1 MEPRKTNY
9 NYMKLQTLFLIL
21 ILLFVSLFIN
31 VDAGKYKKSS
41 AIANIRIDDLPDR
54 QAGLKENIDSSIA
67 VNQPLTEISSDFPK
81 IKCNAQINAK
91 GGLLKYIS
99 PSAQASENEN
109 IFELNIQ
116 KRWPIASL
124 TKLISSIIAIEE
136 IGINSSADISQKA
149 IDTEGMSGEF
159 IAGETFRVNDLIKAM
174 LMVSSNDAAMA
185 LAEKIGEKK
194 FIELMNKKIKELKM
208 AETNFS
214 EPTGL
219 SYLNQ
224 STPESLVKLANYI
237 YFYHPEIFEISAVKE
252 RKIFNLNST
261 AFKKLVNIDQLAGEK
276 DFLGG
281 KTGYISDETG
291 RNLIAIFR
299 KNDKIVLTII
309 LGAENAFEETKKML
323 ECVE

>member
-1 MEPRKTNY
+1 
-9 NYMKLQTLFLIL
+9 MKFQTLFLIL
-21 ILLFVSLFIN
+21 ILLFASLFIN
-31 VDAGKYKKSS
+31 VDIGKYQKSS
-41 AIANIRIDDLPDR
+41 AIANIRKDDLKD
-54 QAGLKENIDSSIA
+54 NIDSSIA

-81 IKCNAQINAK
+81 IKCDAQINAR
-91 GGLLKYIS
+91 GGLLKYIN
-99 PSAQASENEN
+99 PPWQASENEN

-124 TKLISSIIAIEE
+124 TKLMSSIISIEE
-136 IGINSSADISQKA
+136 IGINNAVDISQKA
-149 IDTEGMSGEF
+149 IDMEGMSGEF
-159 IAGETFRVNDLIKAM
+159 ITGEIFRTNDLIKAM
-174 LMVSSNDAAMA
+174 LMVSSNDATMA

-194 FIELMNKKIKELKM
+194 FVELMNKKAKELKM

-224 STPESLVKLANYI
+224 STSADLVKLANYI
-237 YFYHPEIFEISAVKE
+237 YFYHPEIFEMSAIKE

-261 AFKKLVNIDQLAGEK
+261 TSKKLININQFTGENN
-276 DFLGG
+276 FLGG

-291 RNLIAIFR
+291 RNLVAIFK
-299 KNDKIVLTII
+299 KNDKIILTII

-323 ECVE
+323 ECVK

>member
-1 MEPRKTNY
+1 
-9 NYMKLQTLFLIL
+9 MKFQTLFLIL
-21 ILLFVSLFIN
+21 ILLFASLFIN
-31 VDAGKYKKSS
+31 VDIGKYQKSS
-41 AIANIRIDDLPDR
+41 AIANIRIDDLKD
-54 QAGLKENIDSSIA
+54 NIDSSIA

-81 IKCNAQINAK
+81 IKCDAQINAR
-91 GGLLKYIS
+91 GGLLKYIN
-99 PSAQASENEN
+99 PPGQASENEN

-124 TKLISSIIAIEE
+124 TKLMSSIISIEE
-136 IGINSSADISQKA
+136 IGINNAVDISQKA
-149 IDTEGMSGEF
+149 IDMEGMSGEF
-159 IAGETFRVNDLIKAM
+159 ITGEIFRTNDLIKAM
-174 LMVSSNDAAMA
+174 LMVSSNDATMA

-194 FIELMNKKIKELKM
+194 FVELMNKKAKELKM

-224 STPESLVKLANYI
+224 STSADLVKLANYI
-237 YFYHPEIFEISAVKE
+237 YFYHPEIFEMSAIKE

-261 AFKKLVNIDQLAGEK
+261 TSKKLININQFTGENN
-276 DFLGG
+276 FLGG

-291 RNLIAIFR
+291 RNLVAIFK
-299 KNDKIVLTII
+299 KNDKIILTII

-323 ECVE
+323 ECVK